1 MPPSGGD
8 DRVRADVVLSEVP
21 VGPGEP
27 AYVEV
32 EVTNVSEVIRSYRI
46 DVLGLDARWSQ
57 SDGVDLELFPGE
69 RRSTTLS
76 IELPPDFPAGRRRI
90 AVEVTEPDVRDG
102 SVVVIDVDLLVEP
115 REELSFAVEP
125 ASMTVGGEG
134 TFVVTPVNSG
144 NTTLDVQFAAADPE
158 RKVDVTFDPAVP
170 SLLPGERGVV
180 RATVR
185 GPRPWFGMPLVR
197 VLEFRA
203 TAGGAQAT
211 TAAAFVQ
218 TPRFSRRLVS
228 MAGLVVVATL
238 FAFVIFLSFGS
249 VADLAAA
256 NEALL
261 KQSLGEDQPVGL
273 RVEPSSV
280 TGTVTALTG
289 GGIDGVSVELYAES
303 NPLVPLKSTVT
314 DVSGAY
320 RFSALSR
327 GTYFVRFQVAGF
339 GEAWFRRGTSIA
351 DATPLEIVAGEDLVD
366 VDVALSGQSGTV
378 IGRVVGEDVDGALV
392 VAQIPATS
400 IEDSELTPVAARL
413 AEVVVDATGM
423 FTLEDLPTPAG
434 YEIVVSK
441 PEFSVQRR
449 SLTLLAG
456 EVRRDFEILLRAGGG
471 LIGGTVVDLSGDPIP
486 GATVVVSDG
495 QTEVSTRSLSEA
507 ELLGTFEVRDL
518 ATPSTYAVTV
528 SAPGFFPATQNI
540 VLGLD
545 QQITERRVTLT
556 PSAGS
561 ISGRVRSSSG
571 DPLGG
576 VEITVVGPGLRRTTQ
591 SVSTPLDWTGSEPPA
606 SAGTWRIDG
615 LPLPGAYTV
624 TFGAEGQLTQAVS
637 VELVAGVA
645 SVRTGV
651 DAVLDP
657 SVGTIQ
663 GRVREAGPG
672 ADCDAVTSIGDADPC
687 PLLSSRDDVVVTLR
701 STGLTRTVRPADTPE
716 GRRGLFRF
724 DNIPPGA
731 YTVTVERPG
740 STSQTLLVNTAVVG
754 GLSPAMLD
762 VRLDRP
768 AVIGGR
774 IRLHLGF
781 GGTRQFN
788 VAAFTVD
795 GVGGTPLAST
805 TTDSAGL
812 FTLRGLPAPGSYVL
826 EFEDRETGAR
836 ELFFTSQQ
844 LELEPG
850 VPIAFD
856 DVLFGDGT
864 GTDLFFRDVPHG
876 PAAQLAFGTSPPVG
890 ASVGQPLPAFTVEIR
905 DAEGVR
911 VSDGDEATSVVTISL
926 GNNPSFAVLGGTI
939 SRAAV
944 RGVVNFVGLELD
956 QVGSGYTLRA
966 SSGVLKQV
974 ESPAF
979 NVQPTVSSAPT
990 AVTANAAFDGQVQIS
1005 WTAPPDPS
1013 GAPVIDYRI
1022 ERRTGSGP
1030 WLVAQTD
1037 QSIASG
1043 ATTSRRVTGLTA
1055 GVSYEFRVLAVNS
1068 VGASAPSS
1076 ASSAVTAT
1084 VSPKTVSLA
1093 DSGSV
1098 ATGAFVERG
1107 YAFRLNT
1114 SVTVDRLFGGG
1125 SDAGFEIRIREG
1137 GTGVNPFPPSTALT
1151 VVASA
1156 TTLGSS
1162 ALEGRD
1168 VTPTVLEAGR
1178 WYWITQTRTSG
1189 SGFHRTTTTLAI
1201 QAATDRGLIRDWR
1214 FDDRNAWSGDT
1225 TLPALGFRV
1234 Q

>member
-1 MPPSGGD
+1 MVPRGGGD
-8 DRVRADVVLSEVP
+8 GRVRADVVLSEVS

-46 DVLGLDARWSQ
+46 DVLGLDARWSH

-76 IELPPDFPAGRRRI
+76 IDLPPDFPAGRRRI
-90 AVEVTEPDVRDG
+90 AIEVTEPDVPDG
-102 SVVVIDVDLLVEP
+102 SGVVIDVDLLVEP

-125 ASMTVGGEG
+125 ASMTVGAEG

-144 NTTLDVQFAAADPE
+144 NTTLDVHLVAADPE
-158 RKVDVTFDPAVP
+158 RKLDVTFDPAVP

-203 TAGGAQAT
+203 TAGTAQAT
-211 TAAAFVQ
+211 TAAAFIQ
-218 TPRFSRRLVS
+218 TPRFSRRIVS

-273 RVEPSSV
+273 RVEPASV
-280 TGTVTALTG
+280 AGRATALTG
-289 GGIDGVSVELYAES
+289 GGIDGVTVELYGAS
-303 NPLVPLKSTVT
+303 NPLVPFKSTVT
-314 DVSGAY
+314 DTSGSY
-320 RFSALSR
+320 RFAALPK

-351 DATPLEIVAGEDLVD
+351 DATPLEIVAGQDLVD
-366 VDVALSGQSGTV
+366 VDVALSGQPGTV
-378 IGRVVGEDVDGALV
+378 IGRVVGSDVDGALV
-392 VAQIPATS
+392 VAQIPAES
-400 IEDSELTPVAARL
+400 IEDSEITPVAARL
-413 AEVVVDATGM
+413 AEVVVDATGA
-423 FTLEDLPTPAG
+423 FILEGLPTPAG

-441 PEFSVQRR
+441 PGFSVQRR

-456 EVRRDFEILLRAGGG
+456 EVRRDFEVLLRAGGG
-471 LIGGTVVDLSGDPIP
+471 LIGGTVVDLSGDPVP
-486 GATVVVSDG
+486 GATIVVSDG

-507 ELLGTFEVRDL
+507 DVLGSFEVRDL
-518 ATPSTYAVTV
+518 TTPSTYALTV

-545 QQITERRVTLT
+545 QQITERRVALT

-561 ISGRVRSSSG
+561 ISGRVTSSAG

-576 VEITVVGPGLRRTTQ
+576 VEVTVVGPGLRRTTQ
-591 SVSTPLDWTGSEPPA
+591 SVSTPLDWAGSEPPA

-615 LPLPGAYTV
+615 LPVPGAYTV

-651 DAVLDP
+651 NAVLDP
-657 SVGTIQ
+657 SAGRIQ

-672 ADCDAVTSIGDADPC
+672 AACEPVTAITGADPC

-701 STGLTRTVRPADTPE
+701 STGLTRTVRPADTPAD
-716 GRRGLFRF
+716 RRGLFRF
-724 DNIPPGA
+724 DNVPPGA

-768 AVIGGR
+768 AVVGGR
-774 IRLHLGF
+774 IRLHAGF
-781 GGTRQFN
+781 GGTRRFN
-788 VAAFTVD
+788 VEAYTVD
-795 GVGGTPLAST
+795 AVGGTPLAST
-805 TTDSAGL
+805 TTDGAGF

-826 EFEDRETGAR
+826 EFEDRETSAR
-836 ELFFTSQQ
+836 RLFFADDQ

-856 DVLFGDGT
+856 DADSR
-864 GTDLFFRDVPHG
+864 TDLFFRDVPHG
-876 PAAQLAFGTSPPVG
+876 DATQLAFGTSPPVG
-890 ASVGQPLPAFTVEIR
+890 SSVGQPLPAFTVEIR
-905 DAEGVR
+905 DADGVR
-911 VSDGDEATSVVTISL
+911 VTDGPQSTSVVTISL

-944 RGVVNFVGLELD
+944 AGVVNFTGLELN
-956 QVGSGYTLRA
+956 QVGTGYTLRA
-966 SSGVLKQV
+966 SSGLLAQI
-974 ESPAF
+974 ESPPF
-979 NVQPTVSSAPT
+979 NVQPSVSAAPT
-990 AVTANAAFDGQVQIS
+990 AVTANAAFDGQVQVT

-1013 GAPVIDYRI
+1013 GAPVLDYRI
-1022 ERRTGSGP
+1022 ERRTGSGQ
-1030 WLVAQTD
+1030 WIVAQTD
-1037 QSIASG
+1037 TTVSSG
-1043 ATTSRRVTGLTA
+1043 ATTSRRVTGLAA
-1055 GVSYEFRVLAVNS
+1055 GVSYQFRVLAVNS
-1068 VGASAPSS
+1068 VGASAPSV
-1076 ASSAVTAT
+1076 ASSAVTAN

-1093 DSGSV
+1093 STGTV

-1114 SVTVDRLFGGG
+1114 TVTVVELLGGG
-1125 SDAGFEIRIREG
+1125 SEGTFVVRIRDG
-1137 GTGVNPFPPSTALT
+1137 GTGANPFPASTALSI
-1151 VVASA
+1151 VASGDMI
-1156 TTLGSS
+1156 GSTPLQQRGIS
-1162 ALEGRD
+1162 A
-1168 VTPTVLEAGR
+1168 TVLEAGR
-1178 WYWITQTRTSG
+1178 WYWITQSRVSG
-1189 SGFHRTTTTLAI
+1189 SGSHLTTTQSAI
-1201 QAATDRGLIRDWR
+1201 ATAIDRDLIRDWR
-1214 FDDRNAWSGDT
+1214 FTDRNAWTGDT